1 MMARIISLE
10 RTHKDIRVNTSIVA
24 DYDMDDRY
32 FSLWSYRQGD
42 FIRSSIQASSLSL
55 GTIIRFPM
63 VMVGKSLECI
73 RVYALAREIP
83 STAATSSAFNA
94 RGS

>member
-42 FIRSSIQASSLSL
+42 LDRTKGGSQNMQFDKEMARKLRDALN
-55 GTIIRFPM
+55 RF
-63 VMVGKSLECI
+63 LNDC
-73 RVYALAREIP
+73 
-83 STAATSSAFNA
+83 
-94 RGS
+94 